1 MLPDILQLAH
11 IAQKSSRTIIGLM
24 SGTSLDGLDMA
35 ICALRN
41 NGKDTEVKLLYF
53 ETASYD
59 DAFKAEIRK
68 VFAQKQVD
76 FQFLAILNVLI
87 AEKHALFV
95 NTMLLR
101 LGIHPQEIDLI
112 ASHGQTLLHAPRSQH
127 QQDHYP
133 NATLQMGDGD
143 HIARR
148 TGIITISD
156 FRQKHLAGGGEGA
169 PLALYGDYFLFS
181 SPDEDRFLLNIGGIG
196 NFTYLPANGHA
207 SDVFATDT
215 GPGNTLMD
223 AYARRLFEVDYDAG
237 GAQAA
242 AGVVDQ
248 GLLEIFKSDPFFQL
262 PFPKTTGP
270 EQFSTAWADA
280 IFAQH
285 PKGQLNPFNQM
296 ATLNR
301 LSAETIAD
309 ALKRVQGTG
318 APKALYLSGGGN
330 GNATLVRHLKQL
342 LPDWKIKSIYDLG
355 IPADAKEAVLFAVLA
370 NEAVAGKP
378 EPDFKLGGLPYLSMG
393 KISLP
398 N

>member
-1 MLPDILQLAH
+1 
-11 IAQKSSRTIIGLM
+11 
-24 SGTSLDGLDMA
+24 
-35 ICALRN
+35 
-41 NGKDTEVKLLYF
+41 
-53 ETASYD
+53 
-59 DAFKAEIRK
+59 
-68 VFAQKQVD
+68 
-76 FQFLAILNVLI
+76 
-87 AEKHALFV
+87 
-95 NTMLLR
+95 
-101 LGIHPQEIDLI
+101 
-112 ASHGQTLLHAPRSQH
+112 
-127 QQDHYP
+127 
-133 NATLQMGDGD
+133 MGDGD

-181 SPDEDRFLLNIGGIG
+181 NDQEDRFLLNIGGIG

-223 AYARRLFEVDYDAG
+223 AYARRLFEVDYDAD

-270 EQFSTAWADA
+270 EQFSPAWADA
-280 IFAQH
+280 VFAQH

-309 ALKRVQGTG
+309 ALLRVQGTG
-318 APKALYLSGGGN
+318 APKALYLSGGGA
-330 GNATLVRHLKQL
+330 GNQTLVQHLKQL
-342 LPDWKIKSIYDLG
+342 LPDWKIRPMRELG
-355 IPADAKEAVLFAVLA
+355 IPGDAKEAVLFAVLA
-370 NEAVAGKP
+370 NETLIGSA
-378 EPDFKLGGLPYLSMG
+378 EPDLRLGGIPYLSMG

-398 N
+398 G

>member
-223 AYARRLFEVDYDAG
+223 AYARRLFEVNYDAG

-242 AGVVDQ
+242 AGMVDQ

-280 IFAQH
+280 VFAQH